1 MAGKENQSTTN
12 LKMVNEQLQSA
23 PQDTKQKG
31 ISIRELI
38 AIILL
43 PLFFCVVLCATGL
56 ILYIDHVTSKIEADL
71 ISFRTSV
78 NNNVNENVVLLKI
91 LTQRNDIKIE
101 LAQDIAR
108 SIYKWSRVYDRDP
121 DLMIALIKVESNFDP
136 KQVSPM
142 GAEGLT
148 QIMPFWYDIFKI
160 PKGSFFEID
169 TSIEYGFRILALYEH
184 HYQSIELAL
193 AAYNRGH
200 YRIESDLTTGKDP
213 TTNGYASKV
222 LDIYNKLKAMN
233 IGG

>member
-1 MAGKENQSTTN
+1 
-12 LKMVNEQLQSA
+12 MVNEQQST
-23 PQDTKQKG
+23 PPIIKNKG
-31 ISIRELI
+31 TSIRELVVVVS
-38 AIILL
+38 L
-43 PLFFCVVLCATGL
+43 PLTFCIVLCAVGL
-56 ILYIDHVTSKIEADL
+56 VLYIDHVIRPIKTDL
-71 ISFRTSV
+71 IAFRTSV
-78 NNNVNENVVLLKI
+78 NNNVSENIIFLKI
-91 LTQRNDIKIE
+91 LTQRNDVDIE
-101 LAQDIAR
+101 LAREIAR

-160 PKGSFFEID
+160 PKGSFFQVDI
-169 TSIEYGFRILALYEH
+169 SIEHGFRILALYEH

-200 YRIESDLTTGKDP
+200 YRIESDLSTGKDP

-222 LDIYNKLKAMN
+222 LDIYNRLKTMN